1 MSNLIKACRDG
12 DFEIVKKLV
21 QEGSDVNESEE
32 EWSGLAPLTEA
43 ARGGHNNIVEYL
55 LKEGADVNKME
66 GKGNTALLW
75 ACKEGYLD
83 VVSTLLT
90 YGANIEATDHNR
102 RTALAATVHGA
113 ATGCK
118 LRPYKRS
125 MVCKLLILAGASVDQ
140 KDKNGDTVLHVA
152 ARDNCINCGIVL
164 AEAGA
169 DLKAKNRA
177 SERPLD
183 LASEDFKA
191 AVLRAASF
199 RVKKTV
205 CVVGNALSGK
215 STLIA
220 SLQSEASPF
229 FAKVSSRVLGVKD
242 IRQRTSGIDPV
253 SLSSKKYGDVVF
265 FDFAGQHEYHGPHEM
280 FLRSILRNSG
290 TTVAVIV
297 VIKTTEGESTILQQL
312 YHWLIPISALCTSA
326 NVVKVIAVGSF
337 LDKVLHEEQAK
348 SKVLRC
354 FSAVDVELRNP
365 NMEFEGVCFLDCRQ
379 THSSGINRLCQFLK
393 DVPLP
398 HLTAW
403 NSQYSLCWLATLIHK
418 SFVDGHA
425 IILSDLE
432 KWLYHLKSWTS
443 LRLVPQLS
451 SAEAMCNLLS
461 ATGNF
466 LYLPNQKDLSQ
477 SWLILDLPAI
487 LHEVYGTLFSPSSKV
502 VDKFGLLTCRKLSEL
517 FPNED
522 KDMIQNVLVTLE
534 FCVEVNPLF
543 LKEEIVKLKGTAEE
557 DFLFFPA
564 LVSAQPPVNLQ
575 TLFAHEGNSNPILL
589 WELRTNEKH
598 FISPWMLQTILLRLA
613 ANHVFQHQLGPET
626 TEHCCSVWYNGISWQ
641 SLKGVNVAIQIC
653 DSTVVQVIGRSQAGP
668 DVLCQYISETT
679 HDIISTI
686 HQVSPN
692 FSAAS
697 YIIHTPDPFKAV
709 EAHKTTLPCEMY
721 PTRGILSGLQ
731 EGQFC
736 LSRPDG
742 SGHSRSLPIS
752 TMLSGAEPKQ
762 QVIEKL
768 CYLHSTESDGKHS
781 VSLFV
786 MHECF

>member
-1 MSNLIKACRDG
+1 MSNLIKSCREG
-12 DFEIVKKLV
+12 DFETVKKLV

-32 EWSGLAPLTEA
+32 EWFGLVPLTEA
-43 ARGGHNNIVEYL
+43 ARGGHNSVVEFL

-75 ACKEGYLD
+75 ACKEGYPD
-83 VVSTLLT
+83 VVSTLLAH
-90 YGANIEATDHNR
+90 GANTEATDHSK
-102 RTALAATVHGA
+102 RTALAAAVHGVHERR
-113 ATGCK
+113 
-118 LRPYKRS
+118 LSRPPICGS
-125 MVCKLLILAGASVDQ
+125 LILAGAYVDH
-140 KDKNGDTVLHVA
+140 KDENGDTALHGA
-152 ARDNCINCGIVL
+152 ARENRVDCGIVL
-164 AEAGA
+164 VEAGA

-183 LASEDFKA
+183 LASEEFKTA
-191 AVLRAASF
+191 ILHAASF
-199 RVKKTV
+199 RVRKTV

-215 STLIA
+215 STLLT
-220 SLQSEASPF
+220 SLQSEVSPF
-229 FAKVSSRVLGVKD
+229 FVKVSSRVLGVKD

-280 FLRSILRNSG
+280 FLRSILRNCG
-290 TTVAVIV
+290 ATVAVIV
-297 VIKTTEGESTILQQL
+297 VVKTTEGESTILQQL

-348 SKVLRC
+348 AKVFRC
-354 FSAVDVELRNP
+354 FNAAKVELRNP
-365 NMEFEGVCFLDCRQ
+365 NMKFEGICFLDCRQ

-403 NSQYSLCWLATLIHK
+403 NSRYSLCWLATQIYK
-418 SFVDGHA
+418 SFDGHA
-425 IILSDLE
+425 IRHSDLG
-432 KWLYHLKSWTS
+432 KWQYDHIQSWICFY
-443 LRLVPQLS
+443 P
-451 SAEAMCNLLS
+451 NLPCTETTCSMLS

-487 LHEVYGTLFSPSSKV
+487 LREVYGTLFSPSSKV
-502 VDKFGLLTCRKLSEL
+502 VDKFGLLTCRRLSEL

-522 KDMIQNVLVTLE
+522 EDMIRNVLVTLE
-534 FCVEVNPLF
+534 FCIEVNPLF
-543 LKEEIVKLKGTAEE
+543 LKEEIIKLKGTAEE

-564 LVSAQPPVNLQ
+564 LVSAQPPENLQ
-575 TLFAHEGNSNPILL
+575 TFLKFAHGGNSNPILL

-641 SLKGVNVAIQIC
+641 SLKGVDVAIQIC
-653 DSTVVQVIGRSQAGP
+653 DSTVVQVIGRSHTGP

-692 FSAAS
+692 LSAVS

-752 TMLSGAEPKQ
+752 TVLSGAEPKQ

-768 CYLHSTESDGKHS
+768 CYLELHSTDGKHS

-786 MHECF
+786 VECF